1 MWVFWFN
8 RERMVEVETMQIFVW
23 IVILCLFV
31 GLSILGGKWLVKQH
45 RLKQKANRAQERLE
59 NRLRQEE
66 EDKNKPPKV
75 IVSGNTPSKVRRG
88 RSSVILLVDDS
99 PTALLQLRKILE
111 RWNYKVITASNGREA
126 WTELQKVKPDL
137 IISDIDMPE
146 LSGIELVKLMR
157 SDLMLMAVPV
167 ILITANVDQYLKVP
181 QMIEV
186 EGLLKKPFE
195 DRVLINQLRYIL
207 QE

>member
-1 MWVFWFN
+1 
-8 RERMVEVETMQIFVW
+8 MQIFVW
-23 IVILCLFV
+23 IVGICALV
-31 GLSILGGKWLVKQH
+31 GLSVWGGKHLIKQR
-45 RLKQKANRAQERLE
+45 RLKQKEQRAQERLE
-59 NRLRQEE
+59 KRLREE
-66 EDKNKPPKV
+66 EDDKNKPSKV

-88 RSSVILLVDDS
+88 RLSVVLVVDDS

-126 WTELQKVKPDL
+126 WTELQNVKPDVM
-137 IISDIDMPE
+137 ISDIEMPE

-157 SDLMLMAVPV
+157 SDLMLMSVPV
-167 ILITANVDQYLKVP
+167 ILITANVDQYLNVP
-181 QMIEV
+181 QMVEV

-195 DRVLINQLRYIL
+195 DGVLINQLRYIL